1 MNMQQRSLD
10 KIIRKV
16 SPDTKPNSPAEKIVI
31 VDRVKKEILP
41 RKPWFGNGDNLDYYL
56 VATTEGGELSNEAVC
71 KGLQTKVFRFTKE
84 IVLAIDYH
92 VRCNPEN
99 AQTFALSISSKNSPI
114 VEFDKKIQNWTKEF
128 LEGSISD
135 SDFINNFAVVKNNL
149 EAYLTGRISEIGLT
163 VVDLHTTPQKV
174 SVQDEKKVQA
184 SQTAVLGNTTETSQI
199 IQSGR
204 LKTYEPEPI
213 SFDVRVSDYDEFLK
227 LQATFVLEIDES
239 KEQEA
244 ADNYGKEIRLL
255 PLITDEIKKY
265 LLQKRLHEFLYGLDQ
280 LESQIQQRLKPLLA
294 SKGRKISYFNLKKDP
309 QVAAKASLE
318 LENRLSLQKYL
329 PIDDYSVDCKIS
341 GHNESVR
348 VLNTLQL
355 QLEDIGKFSRAVAS
369 NLIPYKDGKPSL
381 ELWAKHKLQ
390 EIIQPL
396 LLEKEYVDILFEFA
410 PREQQLNENSYSEQ
424 VKKQIR
430 TAVSAIGYKVTH
442 ILSVPSLEPI
452 DLMRD
457 RRAVET
463 GEKDYPT
470 KNGQII
476 AKLNVVAI
484 LKIDNLE
491 KIRKLLG
498 KGVRLED
505 QIKKTIE
512 IVVSRYMHNIEP
524 DRFYMRFSSYA
535 KELGE
540 TISVEQELINLV
552 RQELEEGFSAVDI
565 QVTPKI
571 IDTPL
576 VELFKE
582 LQRQSIDSG
591 SFQVKLDSGN
601 GGEIFFKGTFHVKYV
616 HDEAGWYTFESK
628 FKPLVDIYNQQLDN
642 LRFQQGRS
650 LKLGKHIEVDEE
662 EAKEI
667 EAKIKSI
674 RIKSCGLDEVKAYI
688 EKFLT
693 ALLQSNNFENFW
705 VNPVTKSKVENALN
719 FRVNNLKD
727 EGSIAKVFGLA
738 VLISN
743 LQIVMG
749 TQKQIEAQEIDTTF
763 DRRIEGIDREVKQLE
778 DELAKLRS
786 RRLKLVA
793 DDDDD
798 ELEKLKKKI
807 KNTQAE
813 IDENLD
819 RKSSLLK
826 KRRSVSLERLQEN
839 VDKQLSELADLFWTQ
854 QNESLLLAAKPALRE
869 LMPSKNGKESSQHR
883 SNSDRAN
890 SQAQSSYNTIE
901 ANVSDA

>member
-1 MNMQQRSLD
+1 MNSQQRSLD

-41 RKPWFGNGDNLDYYL
+41 RKPWFASGDNLDYFL
-56 VATTEGGELSNEAVC
+56 VATTEGGELSNEAIC
-71 KGLQTKVFRFTKE
+71 RELETKVFRFTKE
-84 IVLAIDYH
+84 IILSINYH

-99 AQTFALSISSKNSPI
+99 AQTFALSVSSTNSPT

-128 LEGSISD
+128 LEGQI
-135 SDFINNFAVVKNNL
+135 SDFIDNFAAVKNNL
-149 EAYLTGRISEIGLT
+149 ETYLTGRITEIGLT

-184 SQTAVLGNTTETSQI
+184 SQTAVLSNTTETSQI
-199 IQSGR
+199 IKGGK

-213 SFDVRVSDYDEFLK
+213 TFKVRVSDYDELLK
-227 LQATFVLEIDES
+227 LQATFVLEIDEAKS
-239 KEQEA
+239 QEA
-244 ADNYGKEIRLL
+244 ADNYGKEIKLL
-255 PLITDEIKKY
+255 TLISDETKKY
-265 LLQKRLHEFLYGLDQ
+265 LLQKSLHEFLYGLDE
-280 LESQIQQRLKPLLA
+280 LEGQIKQRLKIPLA
-294 SKGRKISYFNLKKDP
+294 AKGRKISYFNLKKDP
-309 QVAAKASLE
+309 KDSDVAEKASLE
-318 LENRLSLQKYL
+318 LEKRLSLQKYL

-355 QLEDIGKFSRAVAS
+355 QLEDVGKFARAVAS

-381 ELWAKHKLQ
+381 ELWAKQKLQ

-410 PREQQLNENSYSEQ
+410 PREQQLSENSYSGQ

-430 TAVSAIGYKVTH
+430 NAVSAIGYRVTH

-470 KNGQII
+470 KDGQII
-476 AKLNVVAI
+476 AKLNVVSI

-491 KIRKLLG
+491 KIKKLLG

-505 QIKKTIE
+505 QIKKAIE
-512 IVVSRYMHNIEP
+512 IVVSRYMHSIEP
-524 DRFYMRFSSYA
+524 DRFYMRFGSYA
-535 KELGE
+535 EELGE

-552 RQELEEGFSAVDI
+552 RRELEESFSAVDI

-576 VELFKE
+576 LELFKE
-582 LQRQSIDSG
+582 LRRQSSN

-601 GGEIFFKGTFHVKYV
+601 GGEISFKGTFQVKYV
-616 HDEAGWYTFESK
+616 HEAGWYTFESK
-628 FKPLVDIYNQQLDN
+628 FKPLVDIYNQQIEN
-642 LRFQQGRS
+642 LSLLQRKGLRLGRQ
-650 LKLGKHIEVDEE
+650 EE
-662 EAKEI
+662 FGEEDGREI
-667 EAKIKSI
+667 EERIKSI
-674 RIKSCGLDEVKAYI
+674 RVKACGVGDIKEAI
-688 EKFLT
+688 ETYLT
-693 ALLQSNNFENFW
+693 AQLESFNFENFW
-705 VNPVTKSKVENALN
+705 VNPVTKSKVEKALN
-719 FRVNNLKD
+719 LLVNNLED

-749 TQKQIEAQEIDTTF
+749 TQKQFEAQKIDNAF
-763 DRRIEGIDREVKQLE
+763 DKRIEGIDQEVKQLE

-786 RRLKLVA
+786 KRLKLVA
-793 DDDDD
+793 NDDDDD
-798 ELEKLKKKI
+798 ELDKLKTKI
-807 KNTQAE
+807 KKTQAE

-819 RKSSLLK
+819 IKLSII
-826 KRRSVSLERLQEN
+826 KRRSSFDLGGLQEKT
-839 VDKQLSELADLFWTQ
+839 DKDKDERVDLFWTQ
-854 QNESLLLAAKPALRE
+854 RNESLLLESKPALRA
-869 LMPSKNGKESSQHR
+869 LMPSKNGKGSSQNR
-883 SNSDRAN
+883 SYSDQAN
-890 SQAQSSYNTIE
+890 SQTQSSYNTIE
-901 ANVSDA
+901 TTVSDE